1 MLSRKLTLLIC
12 SELPYFLKQVHIF
25 PRGGVELED
34 NSFNPEQI
42 SRMMNMIKM
51 VQMLNNENKS
61 NEDDIKTVNDKND
74 TVVEELNENINQVN
88 DGVKTIEKAIPYIDP
103 KYQKNLEIMVKIMEL
118 QKVINSF
125 SAITIQS
132 KNPEE
137 KSRKMHY
144 ILAI

>member
-1 MLSRKLTLLIC
+1 M
-12 SELPYFLKQVHIF
+12 
-25 PRGGVELED
+25 ED

-132 KNPEE
+132 KNPVG
-137 KSRKMHY
+137 KTGKK
-144 ILAI
+144 

>member
-1 MLSRKLTLLIC
+1 M
-12 SELPYFLKQVHIF
+12 
-25 PRGGVELED
+25 ED

-42 SRMMNMIKM
+42 SKMMNMIKM
-51 VQMLNNENKS
+51 VQMLNNENKPKEENQPT
-61 NEDDIKTVNDKND
+61 NESD
-74 TVVEELNENINQVN
+74 TVIENLDENINNVN

-137 KSRKMHY
+137 KSRKM
-144 ILAI
+144 LMAIKPELDNKKQKMLDLFVKVMEIKTIMEGIYGKQ

>member
-1 MLSRKLTLLIC
+1 M
-12 SELPYFLKQVHIF
+12 
-25 PRGGVELED
+25 ED

-137 KSRKMHY
+137 KSRKMLRSACNKNKNAVGY
-144 ILAI
+144 

>member
-1 MLSRKLTLLIC
+1 M
-12 SELPYFLKQVHIF
+12 
-25 PRGGVELED
+25 ED

-132 KNPEE
+132 KIQRKKVEKCLWLLNQNWII
-137 KSRKMHY
+137 KSRKC
-144 ILAI
+144 

>member
-1 MLSRKLTLLIC
+1 M
-12 SELPYFLKQVHIF
+12 
-25 PRGGVELED
+25 ED
-34 NSFNPEQI
+34 NSFSPEQI
-42 SRMMNMIKM
+42 SKMMNMIKM
-51 VQMLNNENKS
+51 VQMLNNENKPKEENQPT
-61 NEDDIKTVNDKND
+61 NESD
-74 TVVEELNENINQVN
+74 TVIENLDENINNVN

-137 KSRKMHY
+137 KSRKM
-144 ILAI
+144 LMAIKPELDNKKQKMLDLFVKVMEIKTIMEGIYGK

>member
-1 MLSRKLTLLIC
+1 M
-12 SELPYFLKQVHIF
+12 
-25 PRGGVELED
+25 ED

-118 QKVINSF
+118 QKVINSL
-125 SAITIQS
+125 STITIQS
-132 KNPEE
+132 KNPDE
-137 KSRKMHY
+137 KSRKM
-144 ILAI
+144 LMAIKPELDNKKQKMLDLFVKVMEIKTIMEGIYGK

>member
-12 SELPYFLKQVHIF
+12 SELPYFFKQVHIF

-74 TVVEELNENINQVN
+74 TVVEELLSIPMAVVWKMRFIHSVTKVW
-88 DGVKTIEKAIPYIDP
+88 VK
-103 KYQKNLEIMVKIMEL
+103 
-118 QKVINSF
+118 
-125 SAITIQS
+125 
-132 KNPEE
+132 
-137 KSRKMHY
+137 
-144 ILAI
+144 

>member
-1 MLSRKLTLLIC
+1 M
-12 SELPYFLKQVHIF
+12 
-25 PRGGVELED
+25 ED

-88 DGVKTIEKAIPYIDP
+88 DGVMTIEKAIPYIDP

-137 KSRKMHY
+137 KSRKM
-144 ILAI
+144 LMAIKPELDNKKQKMLDLFVKVMEIKTIMEGIYGK

>member
-1 MLSRKLTLLIC
+1 M
-12 SELPYFLKQVHIF
+12 
-25 PRGGVELED
+25 ED

-42 SRMMNMIKM
+42 SKMMNMIKM
-51 VQMLNNENKS
+51 VQMLNNENKPKEENQPT
-61 NEDDIKTVNDKND
+61 NESDTVIENLDKN
-74 TVVEELNENINQVN
+74 INNVN

-137 KSRKMHY
+137 KSRKM
-144 ILAI
+144 LMAIKPELDNKKQKMLDLFVKVMEIKTIMEGIYGK